1 MSQAWRRLAHKTSA
15 LGLTGTLAIF
25 VGSIFVVSTPTAALA
40 AVTKQFSY
48 ACTGSLLSST
58 TTQTVSVGLSAP
70 DSVTAGTTFDLTVKI
85 PELTLATAPTAA
97 TTLQVNA
104 TMTPTPGSIQDPG
117 AKTGANVT
125 TSTTVPAK
133 DVVYKVSVPT
143 GTTGKVSVKPGQLVL
158 SLLSPSTA
166 TTTCTTQSTEV
177 LDVTIGT
184 GGGGGTDD
192 VVEYDCDVASGG
204 GDADY
209 PADVDI
215 KVTMTPPTSAT
226 ANADASITWTGV
238 VQSTGQS
245 LKAPTGFP
253 TTSPKMFVTVKA
265 SGAGVPT
272 TATGEATLGTV
283 TIGQP
288 ITLPTSVTVK
298 IKPTTTGTV
307 TLTAGDLAFGT
318 SASSPSIKCLAPTTG
333 LKTFTFQVG
342 SSTGTPTTSSTPTNT
357 TSTPKPTKTST
368 ATVTV
373 TPSSSTKKSKT
384 PKAGADTGGGGEAG
398 PDGRMFILT
407 GTALVG
413 AAAVGG
419 LVMRRRNATRG

>member
-1 MSQAWRRLAHKTSA
+1 M
-15 LGLTGTLAIF
+15 GLTGTLAIF

-48 ACTGSLLSST
+48 TCTGSMLGST
-58 TTQTVSVGLSAP
+58 SGTISVGLSAP

-85 PELTLATAPTAA
+85 PELTLATAPTTA

-104 TMTPTPGSIQDPG
+104 TLTPTPGSIQDPG
-117 AKTGANVT
+117 VKTGANVT
-125 TSTTVPAK
+125 TSTTVSAK

-143 GTTGKVSVKPGQLVL
+143 GTTGKVSVKPSQLVL
-158 SLLSPSTA
+158 SLASPSTT
-166 TTTCTTQSTEV
+166 TTTCTTTSTEA

-192 VVEYDCDVASGG
+192 VVEYDCDLASSG

-215 KVTMTPPTSAT
+215 KVVMTPPTSAT
-226 ANADASITWTGV
+226 ANADASITWTGTI
-238 VQSTGQS
+238 QSTGGT

-253 TTSPKMFVTVKA
+253 TTSPKMFVTIKA
-265 SGAGVPT
+265 SGAGAPS
-272 TATGEATLGTV
+272 TATGEAALSTV
-283 TIGQP
+283 TIGQN

-307 TLTAGDLAFGT
+307 SLTAGDLAFGT
-318 SASSPSIKCLAPTTG
+318 SASSPTIKCLAPTTG
-333 LKTFTFQVG
+333 LKAYTFTVG
-342 SSTGTPTTSSTPTNT
+342 SSTSSPTTSSTPTNT
-357 TSTPKPTKTST
+357 TSSPKPTKTST

>member
-1 MSQAWRRLAHKTSA
+1 MSQAWRRLARKTSA

-25 VGSIFVVSTPTAALA
+25 VGSIFVVSTPTPALA

-48 ACTGSLLSST
+48 TCTGSMLSST
-58 TTQTVSVGLSAP
+58 GGTISVGLSAP
-70 DSVTAGTTFDLTVKI
+70 DSVTAGTTFDLTVKV

-104 TMTPTPGSIQDPG
+104 TLTPTPGSIQDPG
-117 AKTGANVT
+117 VKTGANVT
-125 TSTTVPAK
+125 TSATVPAK

-143 GTTGKVSVKPGQLVL
+143 GSTGKVSVKPGQLVL
-158 SLLSPSTA
+158 SLLSPSTT
-166 TTTCTTQSTEV
+166 TTTCTTTSTEV

-192 VVEYDCDVASGG
+192 VVAYDCDLASGG

-209 PADVDI
+209 PADVDM
-215 KVTMTPPTSAT
+215 KVVMTPPTSAT
-226 ANADASITWTGV
+226 ANADATITWTGTI
-238 VQSTGQS
+238 QSTGEQ

-253 TTSPKMFVTVKA
+253 TTSPKMFVTIKA
-265 SGAGVPT
+265 SGAGAPS

-283 TIGQP
+283 TIGQN
-288 ITLPTSVTVK
+288 ITLPTSVSIKV
-298 IKPTTTGTV
+298 KPTTTGTV
-307 TLTAGDLAFGT
+307 SLTAGDLAFGT
-318 SASSPSIKCLAPTTG
+318 SASSPTIKCLAPTTG
-333 LKTFTFQVG
+333 LKAYTFQV
-342 SSTGTPTTSSTPTNT
+342 SSASSSPSSTPT
-357 TSTPKPTKTST
+357 SSSPKPTKTST

-373 TPSSSTKKSKT
+373 TPSSKKSKT
-384 PKAGADTGGGGEAG
+384 PKAGADTGAGGEAG

>member
-1 MSQAWRRLAHKTSA
+1 M
-15 LGLTGTLAIF
+15 GLTGTLAIF

-48 ACTGSLLSST
+48 TCTGSLLGST
-58 TTQTVSVGLSAP
+58 AGTISVGLSAP
-70 DSVTAGTTFDLTVKI
+70 DSATAGTTFDLTVKI
-85 PELTLATAPTAA
+85 PELTLATAPATA

-104 TMTPTPGSIQDPG
+104 TLTPTPGSIQDPG

-125 TSTTVPAK
+125 TTSTTVSAK

-143 GTTGKVSVKPGQLVL
+143 GTTGKVSVKPGNLVL
-158 SLLSPSTA
+158 SLPSPSTA
-166 TTTCTTQSTEV
+166 TTTCTTQSTEA

-184 GGGGGTDD
+184 GGGSGGDD
-192 VVEYDCDVASGG
+192 VVAYDCDLASGG

-209 PADVDI
+209 PADVDM
-215 KVTMTPPTSAT
+215 KVVMTPPTSAT
-226 ANADASITWTGV
+226 ANADASITWTGTI
-238 VQSTGQS
+238 QTGS
-245 LKAPTGFP
+245 DTLKAPTGFP

-283 TIGQP
+283 TIGQA

-298 IKPTTTGTV
+298 VKPTTTGTV

-318 SASSPSIKCLAPTTG
+318 SASSPVIKCLAPTTG
-333 LKTFTFQVG
+333 LKTYTFTVG
-342 SSTGTPTTSSTPTNT
+342 SSTGTPTPSPTPTNT
-357 TSTPKPTKTST
+357 TSSPKPTKTST

-373 TPSSSTKKSKT
+373 TPSTKKSKT

>member
-1 MSQAWRRLAHKTSA
+1 MLMSQAWRRLAHKTSA

-40 AVTKQFSY
+40 ATKQFAYTCSGGPFSN
-48 ACTGSLLSST
+48 TSL
-58 TTQTVSVGLSAP
+58 SVGLTAP
-70 DSVTAGTTFDLTVKI
+70 DTATAGQSFDLTVNV
-85 PELTLATAPTAA
+85 PALTLTTAPTTSTTVQA
-97 TTLQVNA
+97 TLTLS
-104 TMTPTPGSIQDPG
+104 PTGGTVSDSG
-117 AKTGANVT
+117 AKTGATVT
-125 TSTTVPAK
+125 SGQTTVPAGN
-133 DVVYKVSVPT
+133 VTYKVAVT
-143 GTTGKVSVKPGQLVL
+143 AGATGKVSLKPSELKL
-158 SLLSPSTA
+158 ALTSAST
-166 TTTCTTQSTEV
+166 TQTTCTTTSTEV

-184 GGGGGTDD
+184 GGGSGGDE
-192 VVEYDCDVASGG
+192 VVAYDCDLASGG

-209 PADVDI
+209 PADVDM
-215 KVTMTPPTSAT
+215 KVVMTPPTSAT
-226 ANADASITWTGV
+226 ANADASITWTGTI
-238 VQSTGQS
+238 QTGS
-245 LKAPTGFP
+245 DTLKAPTGFP

-265 SGAGVPT
+265 SGAGTPA

-283 TIGQP
+283 TIGQA

-298 IKPTTTGTV
+298 VKPTTTGTV

-318 SASSPSIKCLAPTTG
+318 SASSPVIKCLAPTTG
-333 LKTFTFQVG
+333 LKTYTFTVG
-342 SSTGTPTTSSTPTNT
+342 SSTGTPTTSPTPTKT

-373 TPSSSTKKSKT
+373 TPSSKKSKT

>member
-25 VGSIFVVSTPTAALA
+25 VGSIFVLSTPTAALA
-40 AVTKQFSY
+40 ATKQFAY
-48 ACTGSLLSST
+48 TCTTGGPYSNTSI
-58 TTQTVSVGLSAP
+58 SVGLTAP
-70 DSVTAGTTFDLTVKI
+70 DSATAGQTFDLTVNV
-85 PELTLATAPTAA
+85 PSLTLTTAPTATTTVQA
-97 TTLQVNA
+97 TLA
-104 TMTPTPGSIQDPG
+104 LTPTGGTVSDSG
-117 AKTGANVT
+117 AKAGAPVT
-125 TSTTVPAK
+125 SGTTTVPAGN
-133 DVVYKVSVPT
+133 VTYKIAVT
-143 GTTGKVSVKPGQLVL
+143 AGATGKVSLKPGELKL
-158 SLLSPSTA
+158 GLTSPAGGT
-166 TTTCTTQSTEV
+166 TTTCTTTSTEV

-184 GGGGGTDD
+184 GGGSGGDE
-192 VVEYDCDVASGG
+192 VVAYDCDLASGG

-209 PADVDI
+209 PADVDM
-215 KVTMTPPTSAT
+215 KVVMTPPTSAT
-226 ANADASITWTGV
+226 ANADASITWTGTI
-238 VQSTGQS
+238 QTGS
-245 LKAPTGFP
+245 DTLKAPTGFP

-265 SGAGVPT
+265 SGAGTPA

-283 TIGQP
+283 TIGQA

-298 IKPTTTGTV
+298 VKPTTTGTV

-318 SASSPSIKCLAPTTG
+318 SASSPVIKCLAPTTG
-333 LKTFTFQVG
+333 LKTYTFTVG

-373 TPSSSTKKSKT
+373 TPSSKKSKT